1 MMSGGERSDE
11 EKKVTM
17 EDKRK
22 RLDRLDKGDSGEEDE
37 ERKVG

>member
-1 MMSGGERSDE
+1 MMRGGERSDE

-17 EDKRK
+17 RK
-22 RLDRLDKGDSGEEDE
+22 RLDRLDKEDSGDEDE

>member
-1 MMSGGERSDE
+1 MMRGGERSDE

-22 RLDRLDKGDSGEEDE
+22 RLDKGDSGEEDE